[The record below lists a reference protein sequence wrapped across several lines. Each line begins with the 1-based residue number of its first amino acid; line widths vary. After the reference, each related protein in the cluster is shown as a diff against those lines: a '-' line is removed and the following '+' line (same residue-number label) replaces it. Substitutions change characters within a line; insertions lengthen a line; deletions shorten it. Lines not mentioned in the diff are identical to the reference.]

1 MAMLMSFLARALSS
15 IPGDY
20 FCYIAISSAAIVGI
34 LPGYLVRMCILFSY
48 AKLFLKC
55 GPVTSSLELASK
67 NIVCGSIKMV
77 YSLIYTT
84 FLAFGLQIGSDV
96 YLRIDGAARQR
107 LEGLANRLFTSVS
120 VEGTFNATDTSSR
133 NAFLNGTFTVTYQS
147 PQEDLYIH
155 EGCYRFPNRQWY
167 LQPFPWWT
175 QFFLVPLFSLFSSLS
190 NMQPILSIQLI
201 VMVIISCAAYAANKA
216 ANMYI
221 FRRSD
226 VVSMLGA
233 FTVGILGNAYS
244 RKMGGTAFTSM
255 VTGVLF
261 LVPSGLSQTGA
272 LSGGNGIAIGGA
284 MIAVS
289 IGITVGLF
297 ISQAFVYMF
306 GSRKGAAM
314 FSF

>member
-1 MAMLMSFLARALSS
+1 MLMSFCARGLSS

-34 LPGYLVRMCILFSY
+34 LPGYLVRKCVASQY
-48 AKLFLKC
+48 AEVISRC
-55 GPVTSSLELASK
+55 GVVTSSLELASK

-84 FLAFGLQIGSDV
+84 FLAFGLQIGSDL
-96 YLRIDGAARQR
+96 YLRIDDRARRR
-107 LEGLANRLFTSVS
+107 LEELANRLFTSVS
-120 VEGTFNATDTSSR
+120 VEATFNATDTSSQH
-133 NAFLNGTFTVTYQS
+133 AFLNGTFTVTYQT
-147 PQEDLYIH
+147 PQENLYLYD
-155 EGCYRFPNRQWY
+155 GCYRFPDREWY

-175 QFFLVPLFSLFSSLS
+175 QFILVPLFSLFSSLS
-190 NMQPILSIQLI
+190 NLQPVMSVQLF
-201 VMVIISCAAYAANKA
+201 VMVFISCAAYAANKA

>member
-1 MAMLMSFLARALSS
+1 
-15 IPGDY
+15 
-20 FCYIAISSAAIVGI
+20 
-34 LPGYLVRMCILFSY
+34 
-48 AKLFLKC
+48 
-55 GPVTSSLELASK
+55 
-67 NIVCGSIKMV
+67 MV

-84 FLAFGLQIGSDV
+84 FLAFGLQIGSDL
-96 YLRIDGAARQR
+96 YLRIDKAARNR
-107 LEGLANRLFTSVS
+107 LEELANRLITSVS
-120 VEGTFNATDTSSR
+120 VEGTFNATDASSR
-133 NAFLNGTFTVTYQS
+133 NAFLNGTFTVTYQT
-147 PQEDLYIH
+147 PQENLYISD
-155 EGCYRFPNRQWY
+155 GCYRFPNRSWY

-175 QFFLVPLFSLFSSLS
+175 QFFLVPMFSLFSSLS
-190 NMQPILSIQLI
+190 NMQPILSLQLV
-201 VMVIISCAAYAANKA
+201 VMVVISCAAYAANKA

-272 LSGGNGIAIGGA
+272 LSGGDGIAIGGA